1 MVSILFKNECNPST
15 AINILIYFVCERD
28 QTWKWFIKLN
38 FSVAIRASLSG
49 EVKEN
54 QGLYSGLRRE
64 FEFSSSK
71 KFDTKRTLKTKM
83 MESRDSLFEELAM
96 VFIS

>member
-1 MVSILFKNECNPST
+1 MVSILIKNEYNPGT
-15 AINILIYFVCERD
+15 AILINFVRERD
-28 QTWKWFIKLN
+28 QIWKLFIKLN
-38 FSVAIRASLSG
+38 FSVAGLTKRASLSE

-71 KFDTKRTLKTKM
+71 KFYTEKTLKTKM
-83 MESRDSLFEELAM
+83 MESRDFLFEELAM
-96 VFIS
+96 VFS